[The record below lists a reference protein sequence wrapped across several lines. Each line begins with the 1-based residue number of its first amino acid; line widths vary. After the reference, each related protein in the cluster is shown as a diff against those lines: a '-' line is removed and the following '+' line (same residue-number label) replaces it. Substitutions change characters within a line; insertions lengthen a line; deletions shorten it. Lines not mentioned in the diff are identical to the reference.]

1 MSKTK
6 IPAVSV
12 KLNEKDPEPVELIA
26 KSIIEIADGF
36 AKINASKLNRR
47 ALLILL
53 KDSTGLGM
61 SEIGK
66 VLDAVPKL
74 KDMYLKK

>member
-1 MSKTK
+1 MKKTNV
-6 IPAVSV
+6 ANVSV
-12 KLNEKDPEPVELIA
+12 KLNEKDPEPIELIA

-53 KDSTGLGM
+53 KDSTNLSMGD
-61 SEIGK
+61 IGK

-74 KDMYLKK
+74 KEMYLKK